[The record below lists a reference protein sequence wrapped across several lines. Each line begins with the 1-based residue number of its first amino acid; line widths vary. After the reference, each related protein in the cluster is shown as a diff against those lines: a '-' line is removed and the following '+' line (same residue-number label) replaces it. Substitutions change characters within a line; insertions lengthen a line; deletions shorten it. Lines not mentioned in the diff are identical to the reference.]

1 MFKIDVL
8 NYKNDFI
15 TIDKD
20 GEGVRL
26 KFKNFS
32 KRFIGYTLEEA
43 LNIFKEDIKAL
54 AEGV

>member
-1 MFKIDVL
+1 MYNIDVV

-20 GEGVRL
+20 GAGVRL
-26 KFKNFS
+26 KYKNFS

-43 LNIFKEDIKAL
+43 LNIFKEDIKRGL
-54 AEGV
+54 K